1 MILRTTIGVFSNN
14 QATVEAIES
23 LREDR
28 LLFRCTID
36 VHQTDIKG
44 ARGVLA
50 ERRTPGLLI
59 VETSAQGEQ
68 LFSELE
74 SLAEVCDPETRLI
87 LIGTQNDIELYRT
100 LIQYGVGDYLVAPV
114 NAEVIRDSIGN
125 LFGNIEAEVDGRII
139 AFYGLTGGAGSSVLA
154 HNTAHA
160 LATLYEERTAVIDMD
175 LYYGTAA
182 LNFNMQPRQ
191 TIVDAM
197 TQITSSPNEM
207 LDPYFIPFEDNIIV
221 MPSPASLTSG
231 IGFNPDTFDAL
242 IRRVKPV
249 GEFVILDLP
258 TAWNQWISDAIA
270 AVDDLVLVVKPDLTS
285 LRNAKSLVEYLGPKR
300 GSDAPTRLV
309 INQVGGAKRSDLS
322 EKEFKDALAM
332 TPSASIPYDPEAFG
346 RALNNG
352 EMLAKAAGKSKAN
365 DGIVD
370 LAKVV
375 GGREAGQESGKA
387 KGFSLFK
394 KDKPDKPAKKKKG
407 K

>member
-1 MILRTTIGVFSNN
+1 MILRTTIGVFSND
-14 QATVEAIES
+14 QTTIDVIEG

-36 VHQTDIKG
+36 VHQTDISG

-59 VETSAQGEQ
+59 VQTSTQGEQ
-68 LFSELE
+68 LFGELE
-74 SLAEVCDPETRLI
+74 SLAEVCDPETRLV
-87 LIGTQNDIELYRT
+87 LIGSQNDIGLYRT
-100 LIQYGVGDYLVAPV
+100 LIQYGVGDYLVGPV
-114 NAEVIRDSIGN
+114 DADAIKQSIEN
-125 LFGNIEAEVDGRII
+125 LFGTVQAETDGRMI
-139 AFYGLTGGAGSSVLA
+139 AFYGLIGGAGSSVIA

-160 LATLYEERTAVIDMD
+160 LANNYEERTAVIDMD
-175 LYYGTAA
+175 LYFGTAA

-191 TIVDAM
+191 TVVDAM
-197 TQITSSPNEM
+197 TQIASSPNEM
-207 LDPYFIPFEDNIIV
+207 LDPYFMPFEEHVLV

-231 IGFNPDTFDAL
+231 VSFNPDTFDQL
-242 IRRVKPV
+242 VRRLRPV

-258 TAWNQWISDAIA
+258 TIWTQWVSDAIA
-270 AVDDLVLVVKPDLTS
+270 AADELVLVVKPDLTS

-322 EKEFKDALAM
+322 DKEFKDALAM
-332 TPSASIPYDPEAFG
+332 TPSVSIPYDPEAFG

-365 DGIVD
+365 DAIME
-370 LAKVV
+370 LAKIVS
-375 GGREAGQESGKA
+375 GREAVADGGKP

-394 KDKPDKPAKKKKG
+394 KGKAEKPAKKKKG